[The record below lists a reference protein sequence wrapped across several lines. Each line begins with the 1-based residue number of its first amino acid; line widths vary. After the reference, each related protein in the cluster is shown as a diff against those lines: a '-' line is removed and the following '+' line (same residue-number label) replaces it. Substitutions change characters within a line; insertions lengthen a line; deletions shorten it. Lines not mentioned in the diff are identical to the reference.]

1 MTETSAV
8 LVRRALLTLGAAAL
22 LPGCATTK
30 TPVASGPGQP
40 ATASASPPSATP
52 KPSAACPTYP
62 DVLKKPGNPQQYLPC
77 EGTNIALTIDDGPHP
92 VWTPKVLALLE
103 RHDIQATFC
112 MIGTNIAAHPDLVA
126 RVLDGGHQIANH
138 TFTHPM
144 NFATLTR
151 AQIRAEIERT
161 SDTIVAHGTGERPRL
176 FRAPGGTWSTPVISA
191 CVAAGLRPLD
201 WSIDTRDW
209 SLPGVRHIVDTI
221 VNKTRPGAII
231 LDHDGGGNRQQTIDA
246 LTIALPRLIDA
257 GYHFTQP

>member
-1 MTETSAV
+1 
-8 LVRRALLTLGAAAL
+8 
-22 LPGCATTK
+22 
-30 TPVASGPGQP
+30 
-40 ATASASPPSATP
+40 
-52 KPSAACPTYP
+52 
-62 DVLKKPGNPQQYLPC
+62 
-77 EGTNIALTIDDGPHP
+77 
-92 VWTPKVLALLE
+92 
-103 RHDIQATFC
+103 
-112 MIGTNIAAHPDLVA
+112 
-126 RVLDGGHQIANH
+126 
-138 TFTHPM
+138 M

-151 AQIRAEIERT
+151 AQIRGEIERT
-161 SDTIVAHGTGERPRL
+161 SDAIAAHGTGERPRL

-221 VNKTRPGAII
+221 VNSTRPGAII